1 MLMIILWMIIIA
13 IAIIILILE
22 WREKMNY
29 EKIILREKEI
39 MEEQADILIKEQE
52 LLDRIEKARK
62 RISE

>member
-1 MLMIILWMIIIA
+1 MIILWMIIIA
-13 IAIIILILE
+13 IAIIILILA